1 MSRKQTQ
8 KIITRA
14 RQKNKKIIGKLKEMR
29 DKRSEFRN
37 SMSIKNDLTKSMS
50 RFSKLAGNNNFK
62 SNVRQSALQSR
73 IDQMRSNLVM

>member
-1 MSRKQTQ
+1 
-8 KIITRA
+8 
-14 RQKNKKIIGKLKEMR
+14 MR
-29 DKRSEFRN
+29 EKRSEFRN
-37 SMSIKNDLTKSMS
+37 SMEVKNDLTKSMS